1 MAVGLRIKLAG
12 LNVEEFD
19 KLDAAVNVR
28 DDHPDGLIFSASG
41 PIDGGWGLI
50 DFWDSREQFD
60 RFLQER
66 VAPAA
71 QATGTEAQPEIRE
84 FPVHEYVSR

>member
-12 LNVEEFD
+12 LNAEEFD
-19 KLDAAVNVR
+19 KLDAAVNAR

-66 VAPAA
+66 VGPAV
-71 QATGTEAQPEIRE
+71 QATGTAAQPEIR
-84 FPVHEYVSR
+84 